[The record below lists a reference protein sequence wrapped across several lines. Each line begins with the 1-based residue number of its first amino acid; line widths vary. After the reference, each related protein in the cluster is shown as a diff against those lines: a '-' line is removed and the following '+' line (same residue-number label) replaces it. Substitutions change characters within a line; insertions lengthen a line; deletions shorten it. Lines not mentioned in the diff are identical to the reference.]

1 MAENMDAL
9 TIPDCV
15 GDLLTPPQSK
25 ELSILMAEI
34 SDAWDTQTIWR
45 TWTEAT
51 CSVLNDL
58 KFPTPASKYHQAKK
72 EQLVFFENLV
82 HLSFD
87 FQEAQIDLEEI
98 NEKLLSAD
106 GFEKRRLEVKRQRLL
121 FSIEGMKLQAKD
133 RIREI
138 KMWSDIKKSLD
149 DGSFD
154 VRNKDTDELIG
165 LTIRYCRELPAAQNS
180 KNAGEAI
187 NIVGQ
192 AATLL
197 KECNRRGIDMG
208 LEGKRAE
215 AILSGNHKKIK
226 GSRS

>member
-1 MAENMDAL
+1 MSDL
-9 TIPDCV
+9 PTCLD
-15 GDLLTPPQSK
+15 DLLTSEQYT
-25 ELSILMAEI
+25 ELSELMAEI

-58 KFPTPASKYHQAKK
+58 KFPTPAAKYHQAKK

-82 HLSFD
+82 ELSFD
-87 FQEAQIDLEEI
+87 FQEAQIDLEETD
-98 NEKLLSAD
+98 EKLRSAD

-121 FSIEGMKLQAKD
+121 FAIEGMKLQAKE

-138 KMWSDIKKSLD
+138 KMWSDIKRSLD

-154 VRNKDTDELIG
+154 TRNKDTDELQA
-165 LTIRYCRELPAAQNS
+165 LTIRYIRELPAAQNS
-180 KNAGEAI
+180 KNAGEAV

-197 KECNRRGIDMG
+197 AECKRRGIDIG
-208 LEGKRAE
+208 IEGKRAE

>member
-1 MAENMDAL
+1 MSNLPTCLD
-9 TIPDCV
+9 
-15 GDLLTPPQSK
+15 DLLTSEQYT
-25 ELSILMAEI
+25 ELSGLMAEI
-34 SDAWDTQTIWR
+34 SDAWDSQTIWR
-45 TWTEAT
+45 TWTEAN

-58 KFPTPASKYHQAKK
+58 KFPTPAAKYHQAKK

-87 FQEAQIDLEEI
+87 FQETQIDLEEVDD
-98 NEKLLSAD
+98 KLRSAD
-106 GFEKRRLEVKRQRLL
+106 GFEKRRLEVRRQRLL
-121 FSIEGMKLQAKD
+121 FTIAGMKLQAKE

-138 KMWSDIKKSLD
+138 KMWSDIKRSLD

-154 VRNKDTDELIG
+154 VKNKDTDELIG

-197 KECNRRGIDMG
+197 NECKRRGIDMG
-208 LEGKRAE
+208 IEGKRAE

>member
-1 MAENMDAL
+1 MLECIC
-9 TIPDCV
+9 IPACV
-15 GDLLTPPQSK
+15 NALLTEKQME
-25 ELSILMAEI
+25 ELSVLTDEI

-58 KFPTPASKYHQAKK
+58 KFPTPAAKYHQAKK

-82 HLSFD
+82 ELSFD
-87 FQEAQIDLEEI
+87 FQEAQIDLEETD
-98 NEKLLSAD
+98 EKLRSAD

-121 FSIEGMKLQAKD
+121 FAIEGMKLQAKE

-138 KMWSDIKKSLD
+138 KMWSDIKRSLD

-154 VRNKDTDELIG
+154 TRNKDTDELQA
-165 LTIRYCRELPAAQNS
+165 LTIRYIRELPAAQNS
-180 KNAGEAI
+180 KNAGEAV

-197 KECNRRGIDMG
+197 AECKRRGIDIG
-208 LEGKRAE
+208 IEGKRAE

>member
-1 MAENMDAL
+1 MAEGLNMLA
-9 TIPDCV
+9 CV
-15 GDLLTPPQSK
+15 NALLTEKQLE
-25 ELSILMAEI
+25 ELSTLTNEI
-34 SDAWDTQTIWR
+34 SDAWDSQTIWR
-45 TWTEAT
+45 TWTEAN

-58 KFPTPASKYHQAKK
+58 KFPTPAAKYHQAKK

-82 HLSFD
+82 ELSFD
-87 FQEAQIDLEEI
+87 FQEAQIDLEETD
-98 NEKLLSAD
+98 EKLRSAD

-121 FSIEGMKLQAKD
+121 FAIEGMKLQAKE

-138 KMWSDIKKSLD
+138 KMWSDIKRSLD

-165 LTIRYCRELPAAQNS
+165 LTVRYCRELPAAQNS
-180 KNAGEAI
+180 KNAGEAV

-197 KECNRRGIDMG
+197 AECKRRGIDIG
-208 LEGKRAE
+208 IEGKRAE

>member
-1 MAENMDAL
+1 MAEDL
-9 TIPDCV
+9 IIPACV
-15 GDLLTPPQSK
+15 NDLLTKQQSD
-25 ELSILMAEI
+25 ELSSLIDEI
-34 SDAWDTQTIWR
+34 KAGWDSQTIWR
-45 TWTEAT
+45 TWTEAN

-58 KFPTPASKYHQAKK
+58 KFPTPAAKYHQAKK

-82 HLSFD
+82 ELSFD
-87 FQEAQIDLEEI
+87 FQEAQIDLEETD
-98 NEKLLSAD
+98 EKLRSAD
-106 GFEKRRLEVKRQRLL
+106 GFEKRRLEVKRQRLI
-121 FSIEGMKLQAKD
+121 FSIEGMKLQAKE

-138 KMWSDIKKSLD
+138 KMWSDIKNALD

-180 KNAGEAI
+180 KNAGEAV

-197 KECNRRGIDMG
+197 AECKRRGINIG
-208 LEGKRAE
+208 IEGKRAE
-215 AILSGNHKKIK
+215 AILAGNLKKIK